1 MTSAVLV
8 DIQEEVT
15 CPICLEL
22 LSEPLSID
30 CGHSFCQACIT
41 ANNKESVITQEGVSS
56 CPVCKITYQLGN
68 LRPNR
73 HLANIAERLRE
84 VVLGSGRQLMAIL
97 CELHGEKLQL
107 FCKEDGKVIC
117 WLCERSQE
125 HRGHQTFLME
135 EVAQEYQEK
144 FRESLR
150 KLRQEQ
156 QELEKLNTVIRK
168 KRVSWKNQVEPER
181 HRIQKEFRKLRSI
194 LDKEEQRQLKKL
206 EEEERKGLSI
216 IERAE
221 DELVRQSLSLGEL
234 VSDLE
239 QRCQGST
246 MELLQDVS
254 DVTKRS
260 EGWTLKKPETLPT
273 KLKSGFRAPD
283 LKKMLRVFR
292 ELTDVQ
298 SYWVDVTLNPH
309 TATLNLVL
317 SKNRRQVRY
326 VGGELSGSPLEE
338 HYECSILGTQHFS
351 SGKRYWEVD
360 VAKKTDW
367 ILGVCSHSE
376 GPFSFSQFVHNRN
389 TYSRYQPQ
397 SGYWVI
403 GLHHKHEYRAYEDSS
418 TSLLLSMTV
427 PPRRVGV
434 FLDYEAGT
442 VSFYNV
448 TNNGFPIYTFSKYY
462 FPTSL
467 CPYFNPCNCV
477 VPMTLRRPSS

>member
-246 MELLQDVS
+246 MELLQ
-254 DVTKRS
+254 
-260 EGWTLKKPETLPT
+260 E
-273 KLKSGFRAPD
+273 
-283 LKKMLRVFR
+283 
-292 ELTDVQ
+292 
-298 SYWVDVTLNPH
+298 
-309 TATLNLVL
+309 
-317 SKNRRQVRY
+317 
-326 VGGELSGSPLEE
+326 
-338 HYECSILGTQHFS
+338 
-351 SGKRYWEVD
+351 
-360 VAKKTDW
+360 
-367 ILGVCSHSE
+367 
-376 GPFSFSQFVHNRN
+376 
-389 TYSRYQPQ
+389 
-397 SGYWVI
+397 
-403 GLHHKHEYRAYEDSS
+403 
-418 TSLLLSMTV
+418 
-427 PPRRVGV
+427 
-434 FLDYEAGT
+434 
-442 VSFYNV
+442 
-448 TNNGFPIYTFSKYY
+448 
-462 FPTSL
+462 
-467 CPYFNPCNCV
+467 
-477 VPMTLRRPSS
+477 